1 MIVTTFTA
9 GAQNTLPLWIFG
21 NIRLGQQLPEVNV
34 VVLLVIAITIIPVA
48 LAQRLTRD
56 TGVLRTAAR
65 TGAGTAAVA
74 AAPDGAG
81 RHARAVA

>member
-21 NIRLGQQLPEVNV
+21 NIRLGQNLPQVNV
-34 VVLLVIAITIIPVA
+34 VVLMVIVVTIVPVT

-56 TGVLRTAAR
+56 TGVLR
-65 TGAGTAAVA
+65 
-74 AAPDGAG
+74 PGAG
-81 RHARAVA
+81 RAP